1 MAEQT
6 KKDRNREKRQFWKSH
21 IEAWENSGLSQIEY
35 CRKHDLVRCRF
46 TYWKRKLDKK
56 SEPVTFVPVFK
67 KMEQH
72 PTPPNNQCS
81 IKLIINR
88 SYQIEIGD
96 GFSPDTL
103 STLLHTL
110 GGL

>member
-6 KKDRNREKRQFWKSH
+6 RKEAKKQFWKSH

-35 CRKHDLVRCRF
+35 CRQHDLVRCRF
-46 TYWKRKLDKK
+46 TYWKGKLDKK

-67 KMEQH
+67 KMERH
-72 PTPPNNQCS
+72 PGPPSNRPP
-81 IKLIINR
+81 IKLIVNGG
-88 SYQIEIGD
+88 YQIEIGD
-96 GFSPDTL
+96 GFSPETL

>member
-6 KKDRNREKRQFWKSH
+6 RKEEKKQFWKSH

-35 CRKHDLVRCRF
+35 CRQHDLVRCRF
-46 TYWKRKLDKK
+46 TYWKGKLDKK

-67 KMEQH
+67 KMDRHKVKPSNLH
-72 PTPPNNQCS
+72 PINQ
-81 IKLIINR
+81 IVNVG
-88 SYQIEIGD
+88 YQIEIGD
-96 GFSPDTL
+96 GLSPENI
-103 STLLHTL
+103 STILHTL